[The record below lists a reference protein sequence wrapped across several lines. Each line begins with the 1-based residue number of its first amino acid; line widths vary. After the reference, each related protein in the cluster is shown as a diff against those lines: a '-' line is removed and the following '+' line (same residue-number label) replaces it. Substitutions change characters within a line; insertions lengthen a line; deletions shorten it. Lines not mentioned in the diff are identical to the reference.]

1 MERGWKGRFLFVCAV
16 LGLAAYTMY
25 PTIYYY
31 WGASEEEKSSHE
43 KFCAALPSGFSCTK
57 INLGLDLQGGVHLV
71 MGVGVDQAVSQRLD
85 RIADTLNEAFTRQ
98 GVEDVNV
105 RRPRKED
112 VILLEGSGIEA
123 ALGVIGRDFTVLTET
138 SSGESGRAFRLISQE
153 ETNVRDTAVEQT
165 IKAIRNRADRF
176 GVTEPS
182 IARRGA
188 TNIVI
193 QLPGVK
199 DPDRALAM
207 IGKTAQLEFK
217 MVDAAGTAGFSSLDA
232 SMLPASATLKN
243 YTFEGQGGKPSTDFY
258 YEFKTI
264 DKDAIRTA
272 LESLIPS
279 DSELT
284 FGTTDQEGVLRTYV
298 LEAKA
303 GITGDYLIDATVDRN
318 PELPTDYEV
327 SMQFDPKGARIF
339 EKLTEKSVGRLMAI
353 VLDDV
358 VSSAPRI
365 QTKIPGGR
373 ARITLGG
380 GYGNPNAKLAEATD
394 LVQVLKAGALPAPVE
409 VREKREV
416 GQTLGEQSVIDGRNA
431 ILFGSLLVFIFMFI
445 YYKASGIVANIA
457 LLANVVLVAAVLALF
472 EATLTLPGMAGIVL
486 TIGMAV
492 DANVIIFERIRE
504 EIRAGKTPGAAIDS
518 GYEKAFS
525 TIMDANI
532 TTFIAGVVLLQYGTG
547 PVRGFAVTLMVGI
560 VCSVFTAIYV
570 TRLVFDAYVS
580 GKRLK
585 SLSI

>member
-1 MERGWKGRFLFVCAV
+1 MDRGWKGRLLFVVAV

-31 WGASEEEKSSHE
+31 WGASAEEKASHE
-43 KFCAALPSGFSCTK
+43 KFCAALPSGFSCSK

-85 RIADTLNEAFTRQ
+85 RIADSLGESFKRQ
-98 GVEDVNV
+98 NV
-105 RRPRKED
+105 DGIDIRRPRKED
-112 VILLEGSGIEA
+112 VIILKGGNIDG
-123 ALGVIGRDFTVLTET
+123 ALSIIGKDFTVLTET
-138 SSGESGRAFRLISQE
+138 TSAEDGRAFRLISQE
-153 ETNVRDTAVEQT
+153 ETNVRDNAVEQT

-217 MVDAAGTAGFSSLDA
+217 MVDAAGTAPFSTLDA
-232 SMLPASATLKN
+232 STLPASAELKN
-243 YTFEGQGGKPSTDFY
+243 YTFEGASGQARTDFY
-258 YEFKTI
+258 FEFKTGE
-264 DKDAIRTA
+264 KDALRAA
-272 LESLIPS
+272 LEPLIPS

-284 FGTTDQEGVLRTYV
+284 FGGSDREGYLRTYV

-339 EKLTEKSVGRLMAI
+339 ERLTEKSVGRLMAI

-380 GYGNPNAKLAEATD
+380 GYGNPNAKLQEAND

-416 GQTLGEQSVIDGRNA
+416 GQTLGEQSVLDGRNA
-431 ILFGSLLVFIFMFI
+431 ILLGSVLVFIFMLI

-457 LLANVVLVAAVLALF
+457 LLTNVLLVAAVLALF

-504 EIRAGKTPGAAIDS
+504 EIRAGKSPMAAVDA

-570 TRLVFDAYVS
+570 TRLVFDAYAS

>member
-1 MERGWKGRFLFVCAV
+1 MDRGWKGRLLFVVAV

-31 WGASEEEKSSHE
+31 WGASAEEKASHE
-43 KFCAALPSGFSCTK
+43 KFCAALPSGFSCSK

-85 RIADTLNEAFTRQ
+85 RIADSLSESFKRQ
-98 GVEDVNV
+98 NV
-105 RRPRKED
+105 DGIDIRRPRKED
-112 VILLEGSGIEA
+112 VIILKGGNIDG
-123 ALGVIGRDFTVLTET
+123 ALSIIGKDFTVLTET
-138 SSGESGRAFRLISQE
+138 TSAEDGRAFRLISQE
-153 ETNVRDTAVEQT
+153 ETNVRDNAVEQT

-217 MVDAAGTAGFSSLDA
+217 MVDAAGTAPFSTLDA
-232 SMLPASATLKN
+232 STLPASAELKN
-243 YTFEGQGGKPSTDFY
+243 YTFEGASGQARTDFY
-258 YEFKTI
+258 FEFKTGE
-264 DKDAIRTA
+264 KDALRAA
-272 LESLIPS
+272 LEPLIPS

-284 FGTTDQEGVLRTYV
+284 FGGSDREGYLRTYV

-339 EKLTEKSVGRLMAI
+339 ERLTEKSVGRLMAI

-380 GYGNPNAKLAEATD
+380 GYGNPNAKLQEAND

-416 GQTLGEQSVIDGRNA
+416 GQTLGEQSVLDGRNA
-431 ILFGSLLVFIFMFI
+431 ILLGSVLVFIFMLI

-457 LLANVVLVAAVLALF
+457 LLTNVLLVAAVLALF

-504 EIRAGKTPGAAIDS
+504 EIRAGKSPMAAVDA

-570 TRLVFDAYVS
+570 TRLVFDAYAS